1 MGVDIDELL
10 GRVSALRLRE
20 HCGPTTVAGITHDS
34 REVGPG
40 DCFVALRGAQVDGHR
55 YIDRALAAGATS
67 LVVSSDHEGHHGVT
81 TLEADEPRRWLGAMG
96 AAVYG
101 DPSKELWVVAIT
113 GTNGKTSTSFLL
125 EAIASGTAE
134 ACGVIGTTGYRWPGG
149 FEKGVNT
156 TPDGLTLQR
165 VLRRMVD
172 GGVTQVFMEVSSHA
186 LALGRVAAVDFDT
199 AVFTNLS
206 QDHLGF
212 HGTMCDY
219 RQSKWSLFRDYLP
232 GDEGEESR
240 TAVINTD
247 GQEGQ
252 RLAQHLEERGQL
264 HVIKVGTEG
273 GGGVGQLDYRA
284 VDIDQTVEGTRFVI
298 EERDGRRWD
307 VALPIPGRFNVENA
321 LVAAAAMRQRG
332 VDAETVGQGLSGV
345 DRLPGRMEVVGC
357 DAPAD
362 VFVDYAHTPDA
373 LKQAL
378 AALRPVTRGR
388 LWVVFGCGGDRDQS
402 KRPVMGKVAQ
412 TMADRVIVTTD
423 NPRSEDPKAILD
435 DIEEGVDDRDKRV
448 WWRIPDRR
456 AAIGQA
462 VKEAVA
468 GDVVL
473 IAGKGHETTQESA
486 GQVVKFDDR
495 EVVREAAGARGEA
508 G

>member
-1 MGVDIDELL
+1 MSVDVEELL
-10 GRVSALRLRE
+10 ERVPALRLRNR
-20 HCGPTTVAGITHDS
+20 CGPTAVAAITHDS
-34 REVGPG
+34 REIGAG

-55 YIDRALAAGATS
+55 YIKQAVAAGATS
-67 LVVSSDHEGHHGVT
+67 LVVSSDHVGHHGVT
-81 TLEADEPRRWLGAMG
+81 TMEADEPRRWLGAMG
-96 AAVYG
+96 SAVYG

-125 EAIASGTAE
+125 EAIASCAGE

-186 LALGRVAAVDFDT
+186 LALGRVSAVDFDT
-199 AVFTNLS
+199 AIFTNLS

-212 HGTMCDY
+212 HGTMSDY

-232 GDEGEESR
+232 GNEGQKIR

-252 RLAQHLEERGQL
+252 RLAKHLKERGQL
-264 HVIKVGTEG
+264 KVITVGTEG
-273 GGGVGQLDYRA
+273 GGVDALDYRA
-284 VDIDQTVEGTRFVI
+284 VDIDPTVEGTRFVI
-298 EERDGRRWD
+298 DERDGRRWD

-345 DRLPGRMEVVGC
+345 ERLPGRMEVVGC

-373 LKQAL
+373 LEQAL
-378 AALRPVTRGR
+378 GALRPLTRGR

-423 NPRSEDPKAILD
+423 NPRSEDPAAILD
-435 DIEEGVDDRDKRV
+435 DIEKGVGERDRRG

-456 AAIGQA
+456 VAIGQA
-462 VKEAVA
+462 VKGAVA